1 MRYAADETRQ
11 FPVSLHRIVPK
22 RLGYRWQWVV
32 GTTHETICHSPLGL
46 HHYSSD
52 SSTTTAPM
60 MPRPALAPDPKI
72 GLISTHS
79 CITLCYFGVILAR
92 RGRSGLATSADT
104 ANSL

>member
-52 SSTTTAPM
+52 SSTTLV
-60 MPRPALAPDPKI
+60 LAPDPKI

-79 CITLCYFGVILAR
+79 CITFCYFGVILAR

>member
-22 RLGYRWQWVV
+22 RLGYRWQWAVAV
-32 GTTHETICHSPLGL
+32 GSGHDSRDHKVCHSPLGL

-52 SSTTTAPM
+52 SSTTLV
-60 MPRPALAPDPKI
+60 LAPDPKI

-79 CITLCYFGVILAR
+79 CITFCYFGVILAR